1 MKVAL
6 FTPWPPQRS
15 GIADYA
21 YSLAE
26 GLRDG
31 NVQVEVFTGSAS
43 PTPLRDCALH
53 PMNAESVARLPDDA
67 LPIFQLGNNVAF
79 HALQPA
85 ALSRLGGLVHL
96 HDPVLHHFHVDRTL
110 AAGEGGYW
118 NDLEFWYGSA
128 IADACR
134 RLLALGAPPWS
145 NAAVTAIPMFEPYLQ
160 FADAVL
166 VHSQSALSAINDRM
180 PALRRYCLPQC
191 YPMSLPPPRARRQSG
206 DALRLGV
213 FGWVEPHK
221 RVDQILAAMAELRQ
235 SGVDLRLEVCGLP
248 GAASNKLVA
257 QIDALGLGSAVR
269 LRGHLEHE
277 AFLAEIAA
285 VDVCIN
291 LRDPTM
297 GETSAVVTQA
307 LQLGTPVIVSDT
319 GWYSE
324 LPDFVLKVPTGPD
337 AVGSLVKHLGRLHSD
352 RELLHSLAES
362 TRRYA
367 LTELNFAAM
376 IARYAEIIAALGN
389 ERSRRR
395 VIEDALYRDV
405 ATAIA
410 DLDLSGSSSDR
421 EMTAGILR
429 TLSPCF

>member
-1 MKVAL
+1 MKAAL

-21 YSLAE
+21 YRLAE
-26 GLRDG
+26 GLRDW
-31 NVQVEVFTGSAS
+31 NVQVEVFTDAAS
-43 PTPLRDCALH
+43 PTPLDGCPIH
-53 PMNAESVARLPDDA
+53 PLNSESAARFPHDA

-79 HALQPA
+79 HSLQPA
-85 ALSRLGGLVHL
+85 ALARIGGLVHL

-134 RLLALGAPPWS
+134 RLLELGAPVWS
-145 NAAVTAIPMFEPYLQ
+145 NAGVTAIPMFEPYLQ

-166 VHSQSALSAINDRM
+166 VHSHSALRAINKRM
-180 PALRRYCLPQC
+180 PALRGYCVAQS
-191 YPMSLPPPRARRQSG
+191 YPLNPPRPRARHSFN

-221 RVDQILAAMAELRQ
+221 RVDQILAAMAELRDR
-235 SGVDLRLEVCGLP
+235 GVGIRLEVCGPP
-248 GAASNKLVA
+248 GEASNKLVA
-257 QIDALGLGSAVR
+257 QIDALGLSSAVR
-269 LRGHLEHE
+269 LRGHLDHE
-277 AFLAEIAA
+277 AFIAEIAA

-307 LQLGTPVIVSDT
+307 MQLGTPVIVSDT

-324 LPDFVLKVPTGPD
+324 LPDFVLKVPIGPD
-337 AVGSLVKHLGRLHSD
+337 AVDALATHLGRLHSD

-367 LTELNFAAM
+367 ATELDFAAM
-376 IARYAEIIAALGN
+376 IARYAEIIAALGD
-389 ERSRRR
+389 ERSRHR
-395 VIEDALYRDV
+395 VIEEALYRDV

-410 DLDLSGSSSDR
+410 DLELSRSSSER
-421 EMTAGILR
+421 EMRAGILR